1 MSEPKSRLAVYPG
14 SFDPLTNGH
23 VDIIRRGARLFDR
36 IVIAILVNIDKS
48 PVFTAE
54 ERVDI
59 TRQVFRGDP
68 NVEVETFNGLLV
80 DYAARR
86 GADVIVRGLRAI
98 SDFEFEMQMALMN
111 RRLSQSIET
120 VFMMPDER
128 YTYLSSRLAKEV
140 FALGGSLDGLV
151 PEVVEIRLR
160 QKSGVRPPAGTS

>member
-59 TRQVFRGDP
+59 TRQVFREDP

-151 PEVVEIRLR
+151 PGVVEARLR
-160 QKSGVRPPAGTS
+160 QKSGVRPPAGRS